1 MARKPAQR
9 VVRRV
14 PRSLVG
20 KRLGGIAELALELG
34 VDYTRASSMIYR
46 APGNGAPGPIPE
58 DVFPAMSMGRF
69 YDLDKWSEW
78 YSDRYVP
85 EADEA
90 DAPVA

>member
-1 MARKPAQR
+1 
-9 VVRRV
+9 
-14 PRSLVG
+14 
-20 KRLGGIAELALELG
+20 
-34 VDYTRASSMIYR
+34 MIYR